1 GGSAA
6 AGTPLQQPLT
16 GGDGGDAGA
25 LAAVPAMSFVM
36 PLSDR
41 FEYVT
46 LGAMVSAPF
55 GLKTD
60 YDDGWEGRYHAL
72 NSDVQSIDLT
82 LSNAIDFGSALCANP
97 QTQALCFM
105 PNPVTGP
112 FGPQK
117 NDGTVSVHGTDNSL
131 GWIVGLNWRPTDT
144 LSLGYM
150 HRSEIDHELT
160 GTAD

>member
-1 GGSAA
+1 L
-6 AGTPLQQPLT
+6 PIY
-16 GGDGGDAGA
+16 
-25 LAAVPAMSFVM
+25 
-36 PLSDR
+36 
-41 FEYVT
+41 E
-46 LGAMVSAPF
+46 
-55 GLKTD
+55 
-60 YDDGWEGRYHAL
+60 HA
-72 NSDVQSIDLT
+72 DVT

-160 GTAD
+160 GTADFSVPGNVATVLSATGQYVDTGAVAKATTPSGDHFRSEEARVGKG